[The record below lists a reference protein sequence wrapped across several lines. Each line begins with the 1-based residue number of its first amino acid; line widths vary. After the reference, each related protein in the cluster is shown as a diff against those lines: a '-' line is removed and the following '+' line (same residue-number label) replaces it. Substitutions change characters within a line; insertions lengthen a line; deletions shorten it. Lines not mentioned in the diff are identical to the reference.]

1 VSKRDSLDEH
11 LTWIASIAQ
20 ASAGRPAQCVQQCG
34 TEGDGGD
41 AGDHW
46 KHWEA
51 KVRNGVLDLTGVR
64 ECDKLHIRPVDSAE
78 RSGAGETACGG
89 GS

>member
-1 VSKRDSLDEH
+1 VC
-11 LTWIASIAQ
+11 TI
-20 ASAGRPAQCVQQCG
+20 GVQQCG

-89 GS
+89 ELRLGSRTAQAPVP